1 MVGVG
6 IPPNVSGSQAKVGC
20 CELHDC
26 PFPVPA
32 VNADSASL
40 GYIRRMQTRIEDSD
54 PGSRR
59 RSFEIRKAAL
69 ELLDG
74 VRRKGRMLSETSPLP
89 GRLSG
94 LDRSRAM
101 FLARAALR
109 WQGRSDQ
116 VLDRL
121 IARRPHPAGF
131 TIFGL
136 AAVEIHALGAVPELV
151 VDQAVRLIKDRG
163 STRHLVAL
171 ANAVLRKVAGE
182 GGARLWADAQP
193 GRLPEW
199 IGSPVAEAHGDEVRR
214 RIEAAHELTPPL
226 DITPVNEFAIGQ
238 IRTELDAIQLASGS
252 LRLAD
257 RARVSELPGY
267 GSGNWWVQDAAAAI
281 PVKLLGRLNGLD
293 VLDLCAAPGGKTMQ
307 CAAGGANVTAVDVS
321 ESRLVRL
328 RENLHRTKLD
338 AKVLCSD
345 ALEWNPGRQFD
356 VVIADAPCTATG
368 TIRRN
373 PDLPFIRTGGEKY
386 VRELERLQKSLLRR
400 AVALTKPGGRI
411 LYCVCSLLPSE
422 GEAVVAEAMAEFGL
436 DLMPVDCQEFGLEPE
451 WQALDGGIRTRPDH
465 LPDLGGMDGFHAA
478 VLRKP

>member
-1 MVGVG
+1 
-6 IPPNVSGSQAKVGC
+6 
-20 CELHDC
+20 
-26 PFPVPA
+26 
-32 VNADSASL
+32 
-40 GYIRRMQTRIEDSD
+40 MQTQIEDSD

-74 VRRKGRMLSETSPLP
+74 VHRKGRMLSETVPLP

-101 FLARAALR
+101 FLARTALR

-131 TIFGL
+131 AILRL
-136 AAVEIHALGAVPELV
+136 AIAEVHALGAVPELV

-163 STRHLVAL
+163 SIRHLAAL
-171 ANAVLRKVAGE
+171 ANAVLRKAAGE
-182 GGARLWADAQP
+182 TGARLWADARP

-214 RIEAAHELTPPL
+214 RIEAAHERAPPL
-226 DITPVNEFAIGQ
+226 DITPVNELAVGQ

-252 LRLAD
+252 LRLAG

-281 PVKLLGRLNGLD
+281 PVKLLGKLNGLD

-328 RENLHRTKLD
+328 RQNLRRTGLE
-338 AKVLCSD
+338 AEVVCAD
-345 ALEWNPGRQFD
+345 ALDWNPGRQFN
-356 VVIADAPCTATG
+356 VVIADVPCTAPG

-373 PDLPFIRTGGEKY
+373 PDLPFIRTGGEQH
-386 VRELERLQKSLLRR
+386 VRDLERLQKSLLGQ
-400 AVALTKPGGRI
+400 AVALTKPEGRI
-411 LYCVCSLLPSE
+411 LYCVCSLLQSE
-422 GEAVVAEAMAEFGL
+422 GEAIVAEAIAELGL
-436 DLMPVDCQEFGLEPE
+436 ELLPIDCRDFGLEPD
-451 WQALDGGIRTRPDH
+451 WRASDGGIRTRPDH
-465 LPDLGGMDGFHAA
+465 LPDLGGMDGFYAA
-478 VLRKP
+478 VLRRP